1 MTNPAAPQRH
11 KVLIVDDDPGMVH
24 LLARTLLD
32 FAQLHFAV
40 RGDDALAKLA
50 QHKPDLLVID
60 AELPDLDGYEVIER
74 LRQNPDLD
82 HTSVVMVTSHND
94 ASHRQ
99 RAFAAGVLDFFTK
112 PIDRDLIRLR
122 VQQILSG
129 EGMELIELD
138 ERPLPERQA
147 AAAAAAAAAAEAAA
161 AVRHAPADEHP
172 DFEPTMIN
180 WPTES
185 PAARAHAEPAAAPAN
200 PVADT
205 LPPDVFRDSASAALA
220 AGGGAPID
228 VNAITSELF
237 ERMSAILSQAE
248 ALRERLPDNAATDQV
263 YPIQRIQE
271 ECAEVIQLLVTISGE
286 D

>member
-1 MTNPAAPQRH
+1 MTTNPAPQRH

-32 FAQLHFAV
+32 MAQLHFAV

-60 AELPDLDGYEVIER
+60 AELPDLDGYSVIAR
-74 LRQNPDLD
+74 LRENPQLA
-82 HTSVVMVTSHND
+82 HTAVVMVTSHDD

-112 PIDRDLIRLR
+112 PIDRELIRLR
-122 VQQILSG
+122 VQQILNG
-129 EGMELIELD
+129 ESMELIELD
-138 ERPLPERQA
+138 ERPLPVQR
-147 AAAAAAAAAAEAAA
+147 
-161 AVRHAPADEHP
+161 
-172 DFEPTMIN
+172 
-180 WPTES
+180 
-185 PAARAHAEPAAAPAN
+185 AAPA
-200 PVADT
+200 
-205 LPPDVFRDSASAALA
+205 
-220 AGGGAPID
+220 APID
-228 VNAITSELF
+228 VHAVTSELF

-248 ALRERLPDNAATDQV
+248 TLREHVRPGADASEI

>member
-1 MTNPAAPQRH
+1 MATNPAPQRH

-32 FAQLHFAV
+32 MAQLHFAV

-50 QHKPDLLVID
+50 QHQPDLLVID
-60 AELPDLDGYEVIER
+60 AELPDLDGYSVIAR
-74 LRQNPDLD
+74 LRENPQLA
-82 HTSVVMVTSHND
+82 HTAVVMVTSHDD

-112 PIDRDLIRLR
+112 PIDRELIRLR
-122 VQQILSG
+122 VQQILNG
-129 EGMELIELD
+129 ESMEVIELD
-138 ERPLPERQA
+138 ERPLPVQRA
-147 AAAAAAAAAAEAAA
+147 AAAAAPARPAP
-161 AVRHAPADEHP
+161 VPTGPVSAPAP
-172 DFEPTMIN
+172 L
-180 WPTES
+180 
-185 PAARAHAEPAAAPAN
+185 AAPA
-200 PVADT
+200 
-205 LPPDVFRDSASAALA
+205 
-220 AGGGAPID
+220 APID
-228 VNAITSELF
+228 VHAITSELF

-248 ALRERLPDNAATDQV
+248 TLREHVRPDAAASEV

>member
-1 MTNPAAPQRH
+1 MTTNQASQRH

-32 FAQLHFAV
+32 MAQLHFAV

-50 QHKPDLLVID
+50 QHRPDLLVID
-60 AELPDLDGYEVIER
+60 AELPDLDGFSVIAR
-74 LRQNPDLD
+74 LRENPQLA
-82 HTSVVMVTSHND
+82 HTAVVMVTSHDD

-112 PIDRDLIRLR
+112 PIDRELIRLR
-122 VQQILSG
+122 VQQILNG
-129 EGMELIELD
+129 ESMELIELD
-138 ERPLPERQA
+138 ERPLPVQRA
-147 AAAAAAAAAAEAAA
+147 AATAMPVAQASAPVPA
-161 AVRHAPADEHP
+161 AVP
-172 DFEPTMIN
+172 M
-180 WPTES
+180 
-185 PAARAHAEPAAAPAN
+185 
-200 PVADT
+200 PVA
-205 LPPDVFRDSASAALA
+205 PQV
-220 AGGGAPID
+220 APID
-228 VNAITSELF
+228 VHAVTSELF

-248 ALRERLPDNAATDQV
+248 TLREHVRPGADPSEI

>member
-1 MTNPAAPQRH
+1 MTTPAAPQRH

-50 QHKPDLLVID
+50 QHKPDLLVVD
-60 AELPDLDGYEVIER
+60 AELPDLDGYAVIER
-74 LRQNPDLD
+74 MRENRDLD

-112 PIDRDLIRLR
+112 PIDRDLIRMR

-138 ERPLPERQA
+138 ERPLPERRA
-147 AAAAAAAAAAEAAA
+147 AAPAVAPRTAPPAAARGEQ
-161 AVRHAPADEHP
+161 P

-185 PAARAHAEPAAAPAN
+185 PTARAQAAAEAAQAEPAALAAAAPAAA
-200 PVADT
+200 AD
-205 LPPDVFRDSASAALA
+205 AAP
-220 AGGGAPID
+220 PID
-228 VNAITSELF
+228 VHAVTSELF

-248 ALRERLPDNAATDQV
+248 VLRERLPADAGADEV

-286 D
+286 G

>member
-1 MTNPAAPQRH
+1 MSHPPAPQRH

-40 RGDDALAKLA
+40 RGDDALNKLA
-50 QHKPDLLVID
+50 QHRPDLLVID
-60 AELPDLDGYEVIER
+60 AELPDIDGYAVIDR
-74 LRQNPDLD
+74 LRATPALANTP
-82 HTSVVMVTSHND
+82 VVMVTSHDD
-94 ASHRQ
+94 AEHRQ

-122 VQQILSG
+122 VQQILNG

-138 ERPLPERQA
+138 DRPLPVQRA
-147 AAAAAAAAAAEAAA
+147 AATPAASAVAAPIAMS
-161 AVRHAPADEHP
+161 VAPA
-172 DFEPTMIN
+172 
-180 WPTES
+180 
-185 PAARAHAEPAAAPAN
+185 
-200 PVADT
+200 
-205 LPPDVFRDSASAALA
+205 
-220 AGGGAPID
+220 ID
-228 VNAITSELF
+228 VHAVTSELF

-248 ALRERLPDNAATDQV
+248 TLRELAPPTAGPGDL

>member
-1 MTNPAAPQRH
+1 MTTTPAPQRH

-32 FAQLHFAV
+32 MAQLHFAV

-60 AELPDLDGYEVIER
+60 AELPDLDGYSVIAR
-74 LRQNPDLD
+74 LRENPQLA
-82 HTSVVMVTSHND
+82 HTAVVMVTSHDD

-112 PIDRDLIRLR
+112 PIDRELIRLR
-122 VQQILSG
+122 VQQILNG
-129 EGMELIELD
+129 ESMELIELD
-138 ERPLPERQA
+138 ERPLPVQRA
-147 AAAAAAAAAAEAAA
+147 AAAAAP
-161 AVRHAPADEHP
+161 APAVNR
-172 DFEPTMIN
+172 PTT
-180 WPTES
+180 PVSAPAPLAS
-185 PAARAHAEPAAAPAN
+185 PA
-200 PVADT
+200 
-205 LPPDVFRDSASAALA
+205 
-220 AGGGAPID
+220 APID
-228 VNAITSELF
+228 VHAVTSELF

-248 ALRERLPDNAATDQV
+248 TLREHVRPGANASEI

>member
-1 MTNPAAPQRH
+1 MTMNPAPQRH

-32 FAQLHFAV
+32 MAQLHFAV

-60 AELPDLDGYEVIER
+60 AELPDLDGYSVIAR
-74 LRQNPDLD
+74 LRENPQLA
-82 HTSVVMVTSHND
+82 HTAVVMVTSHDD

-112 PIDRDLIRLR
+112 PIDRELIRLR
-122 VQQILSG
+122 VQQILNG
-129 EGMELIELD
+129 ESMEVIELD
-138 ERPLPERQA
+138 ERPLPVQRA
-147 AAAAAAAAAAEAAA
+147 AAAASPVRAAPVPTAAKP
-161 AVRHAPADEHP
+161 AVPVSAPAP
-172 DFEPTMIN
+172 L
-180 WPTES
+180 
-185 PAARAHAEPAAAPAN
+185 AAPA
-200 PVADT
+200 
-205 LPPDVFRDSASAALA
+205 
-220 AGGGAPID
+220 APID
-228 VNAITSELF
+228 VHAITSELF

-248 ALRERLPDNAATDQV
+248 TLREHVRPDAAASEV

>member
-1 MTNPAAPQRH
+1 MTTTPAPQRH

-60 AELPDLDGYEVIER
+60 AELPDLDGYSVIAR
-74 LRQNPDLD
+74 LRENPQLA
-82 HTSVVMVTSHND
+82 HTAVVMVTSHND

-122 VQQILSG
+122 VQQILNG
-129 EGMELIELD
+129 ETMELIELD
-138 ERPLPERQA
+138 DRPLPVRKA
-147 AAAAAAAAAAEAAA
+147 AAAAAPVVPPAPVRPAPAPMVEAA
-161 AVRHAPADEHP
+161 P
-172 DFEPTMIN
+172 
-180 WPTES
+180 
-185 PAARAHAEPAAAPAN
+185 PAAG
-200 PVADT
+200 PV
-205 LPPDVFRDSASAALA
+205 
-220 AGGGAPID
+220 D
-228 VNAITSELF
+228 VNAVTSELF

-248 ALRERLPDNAATDQV
+248 TLRERVRPGAPASEI

>member
-1 MTNPAAPQRH
+1 MSTNPAPQRH

-60 AELPDLDGYEVIER
+60 AELPDLNGYEVIAR
-74 LRQNPDLD
+74 LRENPQLA
-82 HTSVVMVTSHND
+82 HTAVVMVTSHDD

-122 VQQILSG
+122 VQQILNG
-129 EGMELIELD
+129 ETMELIELD
-138 ERPLPERQA
+138 ERPLPVQRA
-147 AAAAAAAAAAEAAA
+147 AAAAAAQPPLRAAALVPAAPAAAA
-161 AVRHAPADEHP
+161 
-172 DFEPTMIN
+172 
-180 WPTES
+180 
-185 PAARAHAEPAAAPAN
+185 
-200 PVADT
+200 
-205 LPPDVFRDSASAALA
+205 ASS
-220 AGGGAPID
+220 APID
-228 VNAITSELF
+228 VHAITSELF

-248 ALRERLPDNAATDQV
+248 TLREHVPPGAAPSEV

>member
-1 MTNPAAPQRH
+1 MTTNPAPQRH

-32 FAQLHFAV
+32 MAQLHFAV

-60 AELPDLDGYEVIER
+60 AELPDLDGYSVIAR
-74 LRQNPDLD
+74 LRENPQLA
-82 HTSVVMVTSHND
+82 HTAVVMVTSHDD

-112 PIDRDLIRLR
+112 PIDRELIRLR
-122 VQQILSG
+122 VQQILNG
-129 EGMELIELD
+129 ESMEVIELD
-138 ERPLPERQA
+138 ERPLPVQR
-147 AAAAAAAAAAEAAA
+147 AAA
-161 AVRHAPADEHP
+161 AVAPA
-172 DFEPTMIN
+172 M
-180 WPTES
+180 
-185 PAARAHAEPAAAPAN
+185 AAPA
-200 PVADT
+200 PVASMPT
-205 LPPDVFRDSASAALA
+205 TPVSAPAPLTTPAV
-220 AGGGAPID
+220 PID
-228 VNAITSELF
+228 VHAITSELF

-248 ALRERLPDNAATDQV
+248 TLREHVRPGADASEV

>member
-1 MTNPAAPQRH
+1 MTTPTAPQRH

-60 AELPDLDGYEVIER
+60 AELPDLDGYEVIDR

-147 AAAAAAAAAAEAAA
+147 AAAAAAAVPRPAAP
-161 AVRHAPADEHP
+161 RHTPADEHP

-185 PAARAHAEPAAAPAN
+185 PTARAHADTASAPA
-200 PVADT
+200 PEATDT
-205 LPPDVFRDSASAALA
+205 LPPDAFRDSASAALA
-220 AGGGAPID
+220 ATGDGTAID

-248 ALRERLPDNAATDQV
+248 ALRERLPDNADRDQV

>member
-1 MTNPAAPQRH
+1 MSHHPAPQRH

-40 RGDDALAKLA
+40 RGDDALNKLA
-50 QHKPDLLVID
+50 QHRPDLLVID
-60 AELPDLDGYEVIER
+60 AELPDIDGYAVIDH
-74 LRQNPDLD
+74 LRATPALANTP
-82 HTSVVMVTSHND
+82 VVMVTAHDD
-94 ASHRQ
+94 AEHRQ

-122 VQQILSG
+122 VQQILAG
-129 EGMELIELD
+129 EAMEVIELD
-138 ERPLPERQA
+138 DRPLPVQRA
-147 AAAAAAAAAAEAAA
+147 AAS
-161 AVRHAPADEHP
+161 AVPVA
-172 DFEPTMIN
+172 T
-180 WPTES
+180 
-185 PAARAHAEPAAAPAN
+185 AAPIAMAET
-200 PVADT
+200 PT
-205 LPPDVFRDSASAALA
+205 
-220 AGGGAPID
+220 ID
-228 VNAITSELF
+228 VHAVTSELF

-248 ALRERLPDNAATDQV
+248 TLRELAPASASRDEL

>member
-1 MTNPAAPQRH
+1 MTTNPAPQRH

-60 AELPDLDGYEVIER
+60 AELPDLDGYEVIAR
-74 LRQNPDLD
+74 LRENPQLA
-82 HTSVVMVTSHND
+82 HTPVVMVTSHND

-129 EGMELIELD
+129 ETMELIELD
-138 ERPLPERQA
+138 ERPLPMRKA
-147 AAAAAAAAAAEAAA
+147 AAAAAP
-161 AVRHAPADEHP
+161 VVPPAPARP
-172 DFEPTMIN
+172 VQA
-180 WPTES
+180 
-185 PAARAHAEPAAAPAN
+185 PAPVAAPAAA
-200 PVADT
+200 
-205 LPPDVFRDSASAALA
+205 
-220 AGGGAPID
+220 APID

-248 ALRERLPDNAATDQV
+248 TLREHLPASAAASDV

>member
-1 MTNPAAPQRH
+1 MATNPAPQRH

-32 FAQLHFAV
+32 MAQLHFAV

-50 QHKPDLLVID
+50 QHQPDLLVID
-60 AELPDLDGYEVIER
+60 AELPDLDGYSVIAR
-74 LRQNPDLD
+74 LRENPQLA
-82 HTSVVMVTSHND
+82 HTAVVMVTSHDD

-122 VQQILSG
+122 VQQILNG
-129 EGMELIELD
+129 ESMEVIELD
-138 ERPLPERQA
+138 ERPLPVQRA
-147 AAAAAAAAAAEAAA
+147 AAAAAPAM
-161 AVRHAPADEHP
+161 VAPA
-172 DFEPTMIN
+172 
-180 WPTES
+180 
-185 PAARAHAEPAAAPAN
+185 PAATKPMAPVSAPA
-200 PVADT
+200 P
-205 LPPDVFRDSASAALA
+205 LA
-220 AGGGAPID
+220 TPAAPID
-228 VNAITSELF
+228 VHAITSELF

-248 ALRERLPDNAATDQV
+248 TLREHVRPDAAASEI

>member
-1 MTNPAAPQRH
+1 MTTNPAPQRH

-60 AELPDLDGYEVIER
+60 AELPDLNGYEVIAR
-74 LRQNPDLD
+74 LRENPQLA
-82 HTSVVMVTSHND
+82 HTPVVMVTSHND

-129 EGMELIELD
+129 ETMELIELD
-138 ERPLPERQA
+138 DRPLPMRKA
-147 AAAAAAAAAAEAAA
+147 AAAAAP
-161 AVRHAPADEHP
+161 VVPPAPAK
-172 DFEPTMIN
+172 IA
-180 WPTES
+180 
-185 PAARAHAEPAAAPAN
+185 PAPAPAAAPAT
-200 PVADT
+200 A
-205 LPPDVFRDSASAALA
+205 
-220 AGGGAPID
+220 APID

-248 ALRERLPDNAATDQV
+248 TLREHLPASAAASDV